1 VLNPSSSQ
9 PTWLQNMQTGMDQVS
24 RAAAS
29 LRDAPARADRR
40 NSQERLQRQIEL
52 VQQQGATLLALAR
65 QSGLD
70 GVELAQAQQPIVQ
83 AQADDIARRSNANAD
98 QDLDRTIQLNTNNAG
113 LVQATQTNAGK
124 VTEGILDTT
133 GRNLRE
139 GVQTQS
145 RAYAS
150 EIFPG
155 VKELAQM
162 GIDANAANTQAFIG
176 GPDGQSALQ
185 QLIAYQR
192 EADQANTQAFNRA
205 NPAWAP
211 VADTGLRFA
220 GILGAALI

>member
-1 VLNPSSSQ
+1 
-9 PTWLQNMQTGMDQVS
+9 
-24 RAAAS
+24 
-29 LRDAPARADRR
+29 
-40 NSQERLQRQIEL
+40 
-52 VQQQGATLLALAR
+52 
-65 QSGLD
+65 
-70 GVELAQAQQPIVQ
+70 
-83 AQADDIARRSNANAD
+83 
-98 QDLDRTIQLNTNNAG
+98 
-113 LVQATQTNAGK
+113 
-124 VTEGILDTT
+124 
-133 GRNLRE
+133 
-139 GVQTQS
+139 VQTQA

-205 NPAWAP
+205 NPTWAP
-211 VADTGLRFA
+211 VADTALRFA